1 MSCHLCREDTCS
13 LCLHHCL
20 VLSQVFLFY
29 YVTICGFKSMFKL
42 DYFYQ
47 RMAHFSYWI
56 NITAVDNNVRT
67 GSIKANPIRTRFKYY
82 MERMAS
88 SHSLP
93 PGVFSLSLVS
103 HGSSVL
109 EFTPTHLCSS
119 PPCSRVHPQL
129 LTRPLLLSDPQKI
142 SSHLSKTLHYYSS
155 PGIPVTERLQSTRY
169 KCKKHTVKINSVY
182 RLGAHEME
190 IAGAV

>member
-1 MSCHLCREDTCS
+1 
-13 LCLHHCL
+13 
-20 VLSQVFLFY
+20 
-29 YVTICGFKSMFKL
+29 MFKL

-47 RMAHFSYWI
+47 RMAYFSYWI
-56 NITAVDNNVRT
+56 NITAVDSNVRT
-67 GSIKANPIRTRFKYY
+67 SSIKANPIRTRFKYY
-82 MERMAS
+82 MARMAS